1 MDIEDVVH
9 IFNRILFA
17 HKKECNNVFAPISRD
32 YHTKW
37 SCCCSVTKS
46 CLILCDPM
54 NCSMPSFSITLS
66 QSVLKLM
73 STESVMPSN
82 NIVLYNPLLLLSSIF
97 PNIKVF
103 CNKSALASGDPSIG
117 VSGSAWVLP
126 MNIQDL
132 FPLGLTSLI
141 SLQSKVCS
149 RVFCSTT
156 VREQQLF
163 GSQPSLCFNSHIHT
177 WLLEKP

>member
-1 MDIEDVVH
+1 MEHWLEIPVLYSR
-9 IFNRILFA
+9 FSLFIYFYI
-17 HKKECNNVFAPISRD
+17 CIS
-32 YHTKW
+32 
-37 SCCCSVTKS
+37 CSVVSDSGT
-46 CLILCDPM
+46 PWTAARQ
-54 NCSMPSFSITLS
+54 PSLS
-66 QSVLKLM
+66 FTISQTVLKLM

-82 NIVLYNPLLLLSSIF
+82 NIVLCSPLLLLPSIL

-103 CNKSALASGDPSIG
+103 CNELALASGGPSIG
-117 VSGSAWVLP
+117 VSASAWVLP

-163 GSQPSLCFNSHIHT
+163 GSQLSLCFNSHIHT